1 MRNLIWLCRQ
11 LIPNSNLFESDRVK
25 LKKTIEEIDIEINK
39 VSAPNVVERRI
50 VKVPDTQKDSEEVVK
65 NPSDLNFKGEIVKC
79 NKNFK
84 MKVIVSGR
92 RNMAQGEILKPIKED
107 ENEEKEGEISV

>member
-50 VKVPDTQKDSEEVVK
+50 VKV
-65 NPSDLNFKGEIVKC
+65 SD
-79 NKNFK
+79 
-84 MKVIVSGR
+84 
-92 RNMAQGEILKPIKED
+92 A
-107 ENEEKEGEISV
+107 

>member
-1 MRNLIWLCRQ
+1 

-50 VKVPDTQKDSEEVVK
+50 VKVPDT
-65 NPSDLNFKGEIVKC
+65 
-79 NKNFK
+79 
-84 MKVIVSGR
+84 
-92 RNMAQGEILKPIKED
+92 
-107 ENEEKEGEISV
+107 

>member
-11 LIPNSNLFESDRVK
+11 LLPNPNLFESDRIK

-39 VSAPNVVERRI
+39 VSVPNVVERRI
-50 VKVPDTQKDSEEVVK
+50 VKVPENSKDSDDIVK

-79 NKNFK
+79 NQNFK
-84 MKVIVSGR
+84 MKVVVSGR
-92 RNMAQGEILKPIKED
+92 RN
-107 ENEEKEGEISV
+107 